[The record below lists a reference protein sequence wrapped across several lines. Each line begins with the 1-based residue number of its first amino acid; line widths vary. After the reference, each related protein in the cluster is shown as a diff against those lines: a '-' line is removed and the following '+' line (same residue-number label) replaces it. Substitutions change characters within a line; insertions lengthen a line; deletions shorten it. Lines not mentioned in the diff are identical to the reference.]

1 MNYVKNMTI
10 QTTQEKMNN
19 QVGLL
24 LSLRL
29 RNLHSQMTIKKMMKT
44 MKTRKIKIK
53 ITRDTSNYRKT
64 KMFIFILLIS
74 SLQNFNLQWR
84 KLCLLK
90 ILYRKK

>member
-29 RNLHSQMTIKKMMKT
+29 RNLHSQMTIKKTMKT
-44 MKTRKIKIK
+44 MKIKIK

-74 SLQNFNLQWR
+74 SLQNFKLQWR

>member
-44 MKTRKIKIK
+44 MKTRNIKIK

-64 KMFIFILLIS
+64 KMFIFIL
-74 SLQNFNLQWR
+74 
-84 KLCLLK
+84 
-90 ILYRKK
+90 

>member
-24 LSLRL
+24 LRLRL
-29 RNLHSQMTIKKMMKT
+29 RNLHSQMTIKKTMKMMKT
-44 MKTRKIKIK
+44 MKIKIK
-53 ITRDTSNYRKT
+53 ITRDMSNYRKT

-84 KLCLLK
+84 KLCLLE